1 MSHQFTQKELLELE
15 LQLSN
20 PTGEK
25 GIEVAQKMY
34 DGNFGM
40 TKLAIDSLHIQ
51 PKNSILEIGHG
62 NCEHLPYVLNKAL
75 QVSYTGLE
83 ISKTMQ
89 QIAIKNLNNLVTSL
103 NVNFDVFN
111 GEFIPYKEN
120 TFDRIYTI
128 NTLYFWKK
136 PQDFLQQIATVLK
149 PNGIFV
155 IAFASKKFME
165 KLPFVKD
172 RFRLYSKGDFK
183 QLIEK
188 SNLTIVDTIQ
198 DKDEVKSKTNEDVTR
213 ERLFFILSKNNG

>member
-25 GIEVAQKMY
+25 GIEVAQKMHE
-34 DGNFGM
+34 GNFGM
-40 TKLAIDSLHIQ
+40 TKLAVDLLHIQ

-62 NCEHLPYVLNKAL
+62 SCEHLPYVLNKAL

-89 QIAIKNLNNLVTSL
+89 QIAIKNLSNLVTSL
-103 NVNFDVFN
+103 NVNFDVFD
-111 GEFIPYKEN
+111 GETIPYREN
-120 TFDRIYTI
+120 TFDRIFTV

-136 PQDFLQQIATVLK
+136 PQDFLQQIATILK

-155 IAFASKKFME
+155 IAFASKNFIE

-172 RFRLYSKGDFK
+172 RFKLYSKDDFK

-188 SNLTIVDTIQ
+188 SNFTIVDTIQ

-213 ERLFFILSKNNG
+213 ERLFFILSKKNE